1 MIQTM
6 ATMLHGARR
15 SCPIVV
21 KQGFLLF
28 QLPVCN
34 TDTWC
39 TDLENGAQ
47 SHPNSAKISSF
58 QSCHHP
64 LMMLSPA
71 NYGPSPASG
80 RPLAEGGEE
89 SVGRYPSSFFR
100 EELSFHSSL
109 ERWKLYPG
117 PSPASPALVPASSLF
132 SPYHHLG
139 FPSSFSNILEDSVT
153 LSLHQ

>member
-1 MIQTM
+1 M
-6 ATMLHGARR
+6 AIMRYCVRR
-15 SCPIVV
+15 SCLIVM
-21 KQGFLLF
+21 KQGLLLF
-28 QLPVCN
+28 QLPICN

-47 SHPNSAKISSF
+47 SHPNSSKISSF
-58 QSCHHP
+58 QSCHRP
-64 LMMLSPA
+64 PMMLSPA
-71 NYGPSPASG
+71 NCGPSPASG

-100 EELSFHSSL
+100 EELSSHSSL

-117 PSPASPALVPASSLF
+117 PSPASPAPVPASSLF